1 MIDKSFLKQLQNQNE
16 DYSQMVQTCQ
26 KISWIATQ
34 LYHIRISAI
43 KKLETGT
50 NQKQVEDE
58 FFSESENIRKEYLN
72 NNNKG
77 ITIRNGNND

>member
-1 MIDKSFLKQLQNQNE
+1 MKQLQNQNE
-16 DYSQMVQTCQ
+16 DYLQMVQTYQ
-26 KISWIATQ
+26 KISWITTQ
-34 LYHIRISAI
+34 LYHLRISAI
-43 KKLETGT
+43 EKLETRT

-58 FFSESENIRKEYLN
+58 FFSESKNIRKECLN